1 MKKTLILLF
10 LLLPVFAQAKVTLCK
25 KGCAAMEADQINSIK
40 GLLYE
45 VSQAQEPSV
54 KKQILPKFA
63 RCIVWLEKIHKDK
76 KTHVIVDYNT
86 EDASLVK
93 ASIQLIIDVA
103 MSRHSDMP
111 PEQTISRWTE
121 KGAKVVAEY
130 KETKTKDKNGNKKIK
145 IKWKLELLIK

>member
-10 LLLPVFAQAKVTLCK
+10 LLLPAFAQAKVTLCK
-25 KGCAAMEADQINSIK
+25 KGCATLETDQINSIK

-45 VSQAQEPSV
+45 VSEAQEPSV
-54 KKQILPKFA
+54 KKQVLPKFA

-76 KTHVIVDYNT
+76 KTHVIVDYDT

-103 MSRHSDMP
+103 MSRHPNMP
-111 PEQTISRWTE
+111 PEQTIARWTE
-121 KGAKVVAEY
+121 KGAIVVAQY
-130 KETKTKDKNGNKKIK
+130 KEIKTKDKNGNKKIK
-145 IKWKLELLIK
+145 IKWKLELLTK